1 MDFESENKNGSEDEA
16 FECVSED
23 ENEASAIDNDT
34 ESHISDNAN
43 EPENEN
49 EVYMVMGDADSTE
62 YKFMPY
68 KKPKRKISLLLAIY
82 LIIIS
87 MITAAC
93 FSVLGTVFVI
103 DRMGGN
109 TLGLSSEGW
118 EKLKWGFATIDE
130 LYYQDVDE
138 QKIVDGALMG
148 LSYALDEYSTYMP
161 VEVVD
166 EFMEEVNAED
176 YCGVG
181 MYIYADIEREC
192 VVVSSTLPNSPAEKG
207 GIKTDDIIKAVDG
220 KAIKADVDKA
230 SSLLMGERGTEVVI
244 TVIKAD
250 SGNTEEVK
258 VTREEIQ
265 RDIISAKMLKDN
277 IGYIE
282 MDSFGSETYN
292 HFVNEF
298 EKLKNKGMKKLIIDL
313 RDNPGGYL
321 SSATAIAEIFLD
333 DNDLIIST
341 KDNKGNVTEY
351 RASSDGADMDVAVLC
366 NDGSASASEI
376 LAVALKD
383 NGKAV
388 VVGTKTYG
396 KGVTQAMIP
405 YDDGSMFKVTD
416 TRYYTPKG
424 VCIDK
429 IGVEPDVK
437 VEDDKESE
445 KDEQL
450 EAAIEVMSE
459 K

>member
-148 LSYALDEYSTYMP
+148 LSYRS
-161 VEVVD
+161 
-166 EFMEEVNAED
+166 EEH
-176 YCGVG
+176 
-181 MYIYADIEREC
+181 
-192 VVVSSTLPNSPAEKG
+192 T
-207 GIKTDDIIKAVDG
+207 
-220 KAIKADVDKA
+220 
-230 SSLLMGERGTEVVI
+230 
-244 TVIKAD
+244 
-250 SGNTEEVK
+250 
-258 VTREEIQ
+258 
-265 RDIISAKMLKDN
+265 
-277 IGYIE
+277 
-282 MDSFGSETYN
+282 SE
-292 HFVNEF
+292 
-298 EKLKNKGMKKLIIDL
+298 LQS
-313 RDNPGGYL
+313 R
-321 SSATAIAEIFLD
+321 
-333 DNDLIIST
+333 
-341 KDNKGNVTEY
+341 
-351 RASSDGADMDVAVLC
+351 
-366 NDGSASASEI
+366 
-376 LAVALKD
+376 
-383 NGKAV
+383 
-388 VVGTKTYG
+388 
-396 KGVTQAMIP
+396 
-405 YDDGSMFKVTD
+405 
-416 TRYYTPKG
+416 
-424 VCIDK
+424 
-429 IGVEPDVK
+429 
-437 VEDDKESE
+437 
-445 KDEQL
+445 
-450 EAAIEVMSE
+450 
-459 K
+459 